1 MREAAA
7 PAWKM
12 RFSMRCPYCTHTETD
27 VIDTR
32 DTDDYRIRRRRECA
46 KCRRR
51 FTTYEEVEKED
62 LFVIKKDG
70 RREKFDRH
78 KLLSGIQKACEKLPV
93 PVEQTEEIANWVEA
107 RIRKGSSQE
116 VKTDQ
121 IGELVMERLRKVD
134 EVAYIRFASVYRSFA
149 DLDSFEAALKNLKKK
164 KP

>member
-1 MREAAA
+1 
-7 PAWKM
+7 
-12 RFSMRCPYCTHTETD
+12 MRCPYCTHRETD

-32 DTDDYRIRRRRECA
+32 DTDDFRIRRRRQCG
-46 KCRRR
+46 KCKRR

-78 KLLSGIQKACEKLPV
+78 KLLSGLEKSCEKRPV
-93 PVEQTEEIANWVEA
+93 SREKIEQVADFVEVRLRKTGKKEVSAN
-107 RIRKGSSQE
+107 
-116 VKTDQ
+116 Q

-149 DLDSFEAALKNLKKK
+149 DVESFEDALKKLKKK
-164 KP
+164 K

>member
-1 MREAAA
+1 
-7 PAWKM
+7 
-12 RFSMRCPYCTHTETD
+12 MRCPYCTHTETD

-46 KCRRR
+46 KCKRR

-78 KLLSGIQKACEKLPV
+78 KLLSGIQKACEKRPV
-93 PVEQTEEIANWVEA
+93 PVEETEEIAAWVEA
-107 RIRKGSSQE
+107 RLRKGDKQE
-116 VKTDQ
+116 VKTDE

-149 DLDSFEAALKNLKKK
+149 DVESFEQALKNLKKK
-164 KP
+164 K